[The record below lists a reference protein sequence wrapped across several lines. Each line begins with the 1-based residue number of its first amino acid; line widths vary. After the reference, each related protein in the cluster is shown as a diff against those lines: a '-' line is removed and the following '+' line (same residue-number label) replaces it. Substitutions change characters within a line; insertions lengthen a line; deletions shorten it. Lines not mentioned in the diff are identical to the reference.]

1 MRYFR
6 NILILGICIVVLS
19 VILRKGSSSTEIIK
33 EIDDKGNVKVQ
44 VTRAQIR
51 NEISPVVIEDFLSRT
66 KIESVD
72 NNKLKLVDFG
82 DDSLLSRYGFEKGDI
97 ITAINGQAVGTAEEA
112 IKICDALE
120 REIFDN
126 RDEKE
131 IDVSLTRDGE
141 DINMNFKVPEF
152 VPEKVHYTMQLKKRA
167 EK

>member
-1 MRYFR
+1 MRLIRY
-6 NILILGICIVVLS
+6 ILIFFVCIGVLS
-19 VILRKGSSSTEIIK
+19 FALRKNAPDTEIIK
-33 EIDDKGNVKVQ
+33 EIDDRGNVKVQ
-44 VTRAQIR
+44 VSRAQIR

-66 KIESVD
+66 KIESID
-72 NNKLKLVDFG
+72 SNKLKLVDFG
-82 DDSLLSRYGFEKGDI
+82 DESLLARYGFEKGDI
-97 ITAINGQAVGTAEEA
+97 ITAINGEAVGTTQEA
-112 IKICDALE
+112 IKICEAIE
-120 REIFDN
+120 REIFNN